1 VAISREKQVKSEL
14 PGGLGNQLFAFAA
27 GLAVSEA
34 RNCKLILDSKAIDY
48 SHAGKDDDIR
58 SLLSIKEFV
67 FYRSSDLTP
76 FLRKIRDS
84 VFFRIPR
91 IRKSYD
97 SYFGIVNDR
106 NVTLRSGVLESL
118 EPYLENK
125 SATNVHL
132 KGYFQDFSIVARVKD
147 RLISMIR
154 EDFSKIGTELSH
166 LLERRE
172 ILGIHVRGGDFL
184 STDWR
189 SKVGNLSTVYYE
201 SALRELGSKGY
212 IFDEVWVFTNDLK
225 YAEELLK
232 AIEVPFKFIDSSLI
246 KSPAENFNLMRR
258 CSGLITANSSF
269 SFMAAF
275 LTIRSRVVIVPKYF
289 SKAGNKIFGIPKF
302 WIELES
308 NWN

>member
-1 VAISREKQVKSEL
+1 MAVIRGKQVKSEL

-48 SHAGKDDDIR
+48 SHAGKNDDIR
-58 SLLSIKEFV
+58 SLLSMQEFG
-67 FYRSSDLTP
+67 FYRSSDMPP

-84 VFFRIPR
+84 VLFRIPR
-91 IRKSYD
+91 IRKAYD

-106 NVTLRSGVLESL
+106 DVPLGSGVLELL

-125 SATNVHL
+125 SAFNVHL
-132 KGYFQDFSIVARVKD
+132 KGFFQDLSIVARVKD

-154 EDFSKIGTELSH
+154 EDFSKIGTDLS
-166 LLERRE
+166 LMLESRE

-184 STDWR
+184 NTDWR
-189 SKVGNLSTVYYE
+189 SQVGNLSTAYYE
-201 SALRELGSKGY
+201 SAFRELGSRGF

-232 AIEVPFKFIDSSLI
+232 AIEVPFKFLDSSLI

-258 CSGLITANSSF
+258 CRGLITANSSY

-275 LTIRSRVVIVPKYF
+275 LSKRSRVVVVPKYF

-308 NWN
+308 NWI